1 MVEQVLERA
10 IGDLVIPMLILF
22 GGAAAVVAV
31 VARIGGRLLR
41 RHAPAWMVGPGGFL
55 IDTTGRLGLLQLPP
69 DRQLFHHGGHQGP
82 GSDGDGG
89 RC

>member
-1 MVEQVLERA
+1 MVEQLLEHA
-10 IGDLVIPMLILF
+10 VGHVAIPMLVLF
-22 GGAAAVVAV
+22 GGAAAVVLV

-69 DRQLFHHGGHQGP
+69 DGHQHHHLSHHGGGP
-82 GSDGDGG
+82 EGG
-89 RC
+89 GPC